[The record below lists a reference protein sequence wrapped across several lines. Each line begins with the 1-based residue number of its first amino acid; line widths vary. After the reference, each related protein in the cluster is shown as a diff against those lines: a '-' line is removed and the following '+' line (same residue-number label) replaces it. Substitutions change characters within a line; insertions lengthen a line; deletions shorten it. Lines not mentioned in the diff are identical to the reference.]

1 MSCLIFLN
9 FVTIGKSGMR
19 TQAELA
25 PLQAVRPLI
34 MMLPSSLM
42 CNRERMILDSV
53 SVLNFGIGL
62 VLGFSSFPGYQT
74 RNRSFARPS
83 ILDSASL
90 STSVLLQVTN
100 LGFRTFSLFA
110 KSRCC
115 ALRKLG
121 DTTIST
127 LRFSLTSHLRIKVC
141 LIVNRD
147 FELEFAVSAH
157 ESVTGLVLY
166 TSILNI
172 SDRNST

>member
-1 MSCLIFLN
+1 MSCLICLN
-9 FVTIGKSGMR
+9 FLTIGKSGMR
-19 TQAELA
+19 TKAELA
-25 PLQAVRPLI
+25 PLQAVQPLI

-90 STSVLLQVTN
+90 STSVQVTN
-100 LGFRTFSLFA
+100 LGFSTFSLFA
-110 KSRCC
+110 KSLCC

-147 FELEFAVSAH
+147 FILEFGVRAH
-157 ESVTGLVLY
+157 ESVTGLVRY
-166 TSILNI
+166 TSILFIN
-172 SDRNST
+172 DRNST

>member
-1 MSCLIFLN
+1 MSCLICLN
-9 FVTIGKSGMR
+9 FLTIGKSGMR

-25 PLQAVRPLI
+25 PLQAVRPL
-34 MMLPSSLM
+34 MLPSSLM

-90 STSVLLQVTN
+90 STSVLLQVTDI
-100 LGFRTFSLFA
+100 GFRTFSLFA
-110 KSRCC
+110 KSLCC

-127 LRFSLTSHLRIKVC
+127 LRFSLTCHLRINVC
-141 LIVNRD
+141 LIVNRN
-147 FELEFAVSAH
+147 FELEFAVRAH

>member
-1 MSCLIFLN
+1 MSCLICLN
-9 FVTIGKSGMR
+9 FLTTGKSGMR

-25 PLQAVRPLI
+25 PLQAVRPL
-34 MMLPSSLM
+34 MLPSSLM

-90 STSVLLQVTN
+90 STSVLLQVTD

-110 KSRCC
+110 KSQCC
-115 ALRKLG
+115 ASKIGRYNNFHSPFQPDLSFENKGLLDREQKFR
-121 DTTIST
+121 T
-127 LRFSLTSHLRIKVC
+127 RIC
-141 LIVNRD
+141 C
-147 FELEFAVSAH
+147 ACS
-157 ESVTGLVLY
+157 
-166 TSILNI
+166 
-172 SDRNST
+172 